1 MAFRS
6 SGLPGC
12 SARWVASRES
22 LCLSEAPPQ
31 PPDKATRGD
40 SAYQALRREKA
51 VGALSPGRR
60 WFCFVWDGLAPGG
73 LCWQLGLTVSL
84 SGEEWCRVSWRMG
97 SLVLG
102 CSGDREPARSVHP
115 PKRVWLRRLTHGVG
129 QHWLSMPQGRA
140 LGLAAHQGPSHVKT
154 NIRGRSSGV
163 TVEMEELT
171 RVVRLSQPG

>member
-1 MAFRS
+1 M
-6 SGLPGC
+6 
-12 SARWVASRES
+12 
-22 LCLSEAPPQ
+22 
-31 PPDKATRGD
+31 
-40 SAYQALRREKA
+40 
-51 VGALSPGRR
+51 
-60 WFCFVWDGLAPGG
+60 
-73 LCWQLGLTVSL
+73 SL
-84 SGEEWCRVSWRMG
+84 SGEEWYRVSWRMG

-129 QHWLSMPQGRA
+129 QHWLSMPQGRT